1 MAEGILK
8 TWALVELMG
17 HRRIAGHVV
26 NEELLGTRFLR
37 VEVPD
42 SESDP
47 AKMVTQFYGSS
58 AVYCIT
64 PVSEEVAR
72 AFALAHRVMPVQ
84 QWELE
89 RPALPANSAFF
100 PDADAADDT
109 DVPDGDEA
117 EELPI

>member
-1 MAEGILK
+1 MSEENLR

-37 VEVPD
+37 VDVPD
-42 SESDP
+42 SPSDL
-47 AKMVTQFYGSS
+47 AKMVTQFYGAS

-89 RPALPANSAFF
+89 RPALPA
-100 PDADAADDT
+100 AADFFADS
-109 DVPDGDEA
+109 DPDDDDPDQDEA
-117 EELPI
+117 EEPPV